1 MANSRYDNIRYYD
14 GSSAFKIPGQIK
26 IFDGSTWID
35 YGTKDSFN
43 KKKIAAHN
51 GSSFFCAT
59 YYRNDVDI
67 PKTVSIG
74 SGKYFELR
82 KTNGTYL
89 PVDTYNSGYIW
100 EMTVE
105 VHSTTSLYTAY
116 TRNQGDIVNQSY
128 TNYIAEVSG
137 NTVRLKIN
145 THFSG
150 NRISDGKYVT
160 GTLNKYTSYCFT
172 VGEKVR
178 IVMSKSSTSSSMN
191 VKIYNMSGTTLCDT
205 NVGVNTQWVGNPNIH
220 RLGSATTNN
229 NGSQSAYGNAKVYYF
244 KTTPTS
250 TRSQTFIL
258 DIASQ
263 SNNATT
269 IYSSGTYSSAY
280 AGAVGTS
287 VYGTSYTEYI
297 RQTI

>member
-14 GSSAFKIPGQIK
+14 GSSAFKIPSQIK
-26 IFDGSTWID
+26 VFDGSTWID
-35 YGTKDSFN
+35 YGKKDSFN

-74 SGKYFELR
+74 SKKYLNL
-82 KTNGTYL
+82 KKSNGDNL
-89 PVDTYNSGYIW
+89 SVDTYNGDYIW
-100 EMTVE
+100 EMIVE
-105 VHSTTSLYTAY
+105 VNKTTPLYTAF
-116 TRNQGDIVNQSY
+116 TRNQGDIINQSY

-137 NTVRLKIN
+137 SAVRLKVN

-160 GTLNKYTSYCFT
+160 GTLNKYTPYCFT

-178 IVMSKSSTSSSMN
+178 IYLTRSTKDSKLR
-191 VKIYNMSGTTLCDT
+191 VRIYNTAGTKLCDEE
-205 NVGVNTQWVGNPNIH
+205 VGVNTQWVGTPNKH
-220 RLGSATTNN
+220 RLGSATTDN
-229 NGSQSAYGNAKVYYF
+229 NGSQSTYGSANIHYF
-244 KTTPTS
+244 KTTPVDD
-250 TRSQTFIL
+250 RSKTFII

-263 SNNATT
+263 SNDTKT
-269 IYSSGTYSSAY
+269 IYSKGSFEGYASASGTK
-280 AGAVGTS
+280 
-287 VYGTSYTEYI
+287 VYGASYTEYI